1 MNALILHYQIHDMLS
16 PSVVSYIHLLLYIL
30 GLDNY
35 IHLLQRCKIERFFLK
50 TTSLNTNSI
59 FKSIFVNCVF
69 SGEYDSHTIY
79 KYRVIKFFLKILI
92 PTLMVLEFKNFSHS
106 LLTHIHVTH
115 KYFHIQ
121 SYLFNLKLRINL

>member
-35 IHLLQRCKIERFFLK
+35 IHLLQGFKIERFFLK